1 MGARF
6 QVDSTVMYIDPVQG
20 LQDLGDADWVL
31 ISGSNPA
38 LQSADHLHQLL
49 GACPQAQIILPAGVL
64 QLIKPT
70 TSELVRIHAAP
81 DSWFACGETVQV
93 LSVPGDQVEG
103 LQSSVG
109 YVLSMP
115 EGRWYFSGYNQPN
128 TKQLSALKAVGPLH
142 TLVMRV
148 GASNRLAAGENAGP
162 TYTVHEA
169 ITLASELQVKQ
180 LAVQP
185 NAPVCAEEVR
195 LAHQT
200 MGCLANLLINPQ
212 VFHLGQPKASV
223 VVRTLN
229 EARYLEELLMGI
241 AQQNTVGLDCEVVLV
256 DSGSTDHTLAIAE
269 KYGCR
274 ILHITRE
281 QFSFGRSLNMG
292 CEAATGDILVI
303 TSGHCVP
310 ASTDW
315 LKNLCQPLLN
325 GSAHYCYGKQLG
337 GSTSQFSE
345 HRVFDKY
352 FPSIS
357 SVPQKGFYCN
367 NANSSLLKSAWETY
381 RFDEELTGLE
391 DMELAQRL
399 VRDGGLVAYVADA
412 PVFHYHAE
420 TWPQVLRR
428 FEREAIALQK
438 IMPNIHVGLVD
449 AVRYTLSSIWC
460 DCLHA
465 QHTGQLRKTL
475 MSIVRY
481 RYHQYT
487 GSYRGNQQH
496 RKLSHAEK
504 DKYFYP
510 N

>member
-1 MGARF
+1 M
-6 QVDSTVMYIDPVQG
+6 P
-20 LQDLGDADWVL
+20 
-31 ISGSNPA
+31 
-38 LQSADHLHQLL
+38 
-49 GACPQAQIILPAGVL
+49 
-64 QLIKPT
+64 
-70 TSELVRIHAAP
+70 
-81 DSWFACGETVQV
+81 
-93 LSVPGDQVEG
+93 VEG
-103 LQSSVG
+103 GLASVG

-115 EGRWYFSGYNQPN
+115 EGRWYFSGYSQPS
-128 TKQLSALKAVGPLH
+128 TTLLTMLKAVRPLH
-142 TLVMRV
+142 TLVV
-148 GASNRLAAGENAGP
+148 PVSASNRLAASHGTGP
-162 TYTVHEA
+162 TFTVHEA
-169 ITLASELQVKQ
+169 MTLATELQVKQ

-185 NAPVCAEEVR
+185 TATVCTEEVR
-195 LAHQT
+195 LVHQT

-229 EARYLEELLMGI
+229 EARHLEELLLGI
-241 AQQNTVGLDCEVVLV
+241 AQQKTDGLDCEVVLV
-256 DSGSTDHTLAIAE
+256 DSGSTDETLSIAE

-292 CEAATGDILVI
+292 CEAASGDFLVI

-310 ASTDW
+310 ASPHW
-315 LKNLCQPLLN
+315 LKNLCQPLLD
-325 GSAHYCYGKQLG
+325 GVAQYSYGKQLG
-337 GSTSQFSE
+337 GATSQFSE

-352 FPSIS
+352 FPDTSSI
-357 SVPQKGFYCN
+357 PQQGFYCN
-367 NANSSLLKSAWETY
+367 NANSSLLKSVWQTY
-381 RFDEELTGLE
+381 RFDEDLTGLE

-412 PVFHYHAE
+412 PVYHYHAE

-428 FEREAIALQK
+428 FEREAIALQR
-438 IMPNIHVGLVD
+438 IMPSIHVGLVD
-449 AVRYTLSSIWC
+449 TVRYTLRSIWR
-460 DCLHA
+460 DSFYA
-465 QHTGQLRKTL
+465 QQTGQLQKTL
-475 MSIVRY
+475 LNIVRY